1 MITLNN
7 RACQW
12 QEGLTIAELLAQ
24 KKYTFP
30 KIIVQLNG
38 EHVPVEA
45 YATTVIQEGDDVKAI
60 HLLAGG

>member
-1 MITLNN
+1 MIMLNN

-12 QEGLTIAELLAQ
+12 QEGLTIAALLAQ

-38 EHVPVEA
+38 EHIPVEA
-45 YATTVIQEGDDVKAI
+45 YETTLIHDGDDVKAI